1 MSSQLYLHMFHYTVL
16 GLFDITVCM
25 YVYTVKKKFT
35 TMIFFFRSIY
45 DNVYEKMWQ
54 EVVMVITCN
63 TKWNINI
70 KLLDNKHVEKLK

>member
-1 MSSQLYLHMFHYTVL
+1 MLSSQLYLHMFHYTVL

-45 DNVYEKMWQ
+45 DNVYEKM
-54 EVVMVITCN
+54 
-63 TKWNINI
+63 
-70 KLLDNKHVEKLK
+70 